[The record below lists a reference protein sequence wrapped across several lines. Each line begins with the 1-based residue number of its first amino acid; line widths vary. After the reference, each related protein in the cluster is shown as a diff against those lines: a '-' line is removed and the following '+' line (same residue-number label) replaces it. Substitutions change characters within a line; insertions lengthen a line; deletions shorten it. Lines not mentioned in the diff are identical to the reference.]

1 MLTRYTGGGYE
12 ANICSP
18 VPEHQEPDKKL
29 SLYNL
34 RQSRLSS
41 PSSVSTKPKDKE
53 NWQKK

>member
-1 MLTRYTGGGYE
+1 MLTRYTGGGCE
-12 ANICSP
+12 ANIRNP

-29 SLYNL
+29 SLNNL

>member
-12 ANICSP
+12 ANIRNP

-29 SLYNL
+29 SLNNL